1 MTRIADRTVLFAD
14 LRGSTALYERLGN
27 AQASALVTRMIT
39 NVAARVPDHG
49 GVVIKTLGDGLM
61 AVFDSARLAMQCAVR
76 MQDGLDPTAKPSASA
91 RTPAGV
97 RGQTLPAPLAATART
112 LRLQVALASGEVVE
126 INGDCFGDAV
136 NVAARLLDH
145 ASDGEVLVTQ
155 RVYATLPPS
164 MQAALRHIDN
174 MALRGRVEP
183 VSVYVLG
190 GRRAQDTDA
199 TAFADMPEAEDPD
212 GIRLVWMHQD
222 RVFDSS
228 TMPIELGRSTQ
239 ASFSVRDNRVSRVH
253 ARIDWHSGGFQLSDL
268 SSNGTSVRFADGE
281 MVSLRRGSC
290 TLHGHGRIGLGG
302 APHEEGSATVN
313 FEVIRVG
320 DTQT

>member
-1 MTRIADRTVLFAD
+1 VRRAH
-14 LRGSTALYERLGN
+14 
-27 AQASALVTRMIT
+27 
-39 NVAARVPDHG
+39 ARRAGPGHQPRQPARCPHCQPPG
-49 GVVIKTLGDGLM
+49 TLGRHGTHD
-61 AVFDSARLAMQCAVR
+61 A
-76 MQDGLDPTAKPSASA
+76 
-91 RTPAGV
+91 PAG
-97 RGQTLPAPLAATART
+97 
-112 LRLQVALASGEVVE
+112 ALASGEVVE

-155 RVYATLPPS
+155 RVYARLPAS
-164 MQAALRHIDN
+164 QKATFRHIDN

-190 GRRAQDTDA
+190 GRRSQETAATD
-199 TAFADMPEAEDPD
+199 FVDMPETDEPD
-212 GIRLVWMHQD
+212 GIRLMWHTQD
-222 RVFDSS
+222 RIFDSRN
-228 TMPIELGRSTQ
+228 MPIEMGRSPQ
-239 ASFSVRDNRVSRVH
+239 ASFIVRDNRVSRIH

-290 TLHGHGRIGLGG
+290 TLHGQGRIGLGG
-302 APHEEGSATVN
+302 APHEVGSATVV

>member
-27 AQASALVTRMIT
+27 AQASALVTRTIT
-39 NVAARVPDHG
+39 QVASRVADHG
-49 GVVIKTLGDGLM
+49 GTVVKTLGDGLM

-76 MQDGLDPTAKPSASA
+76 MQESLELAASGN
-91 RTPAGV
+91 RTRLP
-97 RGQTLPAPLAATART
+97 TLPAPLLSPART

-136 NVAARLLDH
+136 NVSARLLEL

-155 RVYATLPPS
+155 RVYSALPTA
-164 MQAALRHIDN
+164 MQTSLRHMDN
-174 MALRGRVEP
+174 MSLRGRVEP

-190 GRRAQDTDA
+190 GRRSQDTDA

-212 GIRLVWMHQD
+212 GIRLVWHHQD
-222 RVFDSS
+222 RIFDSS
-228 TMPIELGRSTQ
+228 SMPIDIGRSPQ
-239 ASFSVRDNRVSRVH
+239 ASFSVRDNRVSRTH
-253 ARIDWHSGGFQLSDL
+253 ARISWHGGGFQLSDL
-268 SSNGTSVRFADGE
+268 SSNGTYVRFADGE
-281 MVSLRRGSC
+281 MVSLRRGGC
-290 TLHGHGRIGLGG
+290 TLHGQGRLGLGG
-302 APHEEGSATVN
+302 APHAEGSATVQ